1 MLLNELLVLD
11 RLLKNLELLVV
22 PLLLYTIL
30 LLNRHLN
37 LLLWLAMLLVQWV
50 KLLSKQLN
58 HEHELLQVVLELRLD
73 HM

>member
-1 MLLNELLVLD
+1 MLD